1 MNESGPST
9 SNSSGKTNE
18 MFQNETEVLSI
29 LFLFSES
36 LKGKTKTRNRW
47 TEPATKKMLEVYEAL
62 KKTGT
67 VETSQKDGLVDCGIN
82 NSKII
87 VFLFFTCSKYFRLRN
102 NWPTTVFR
110 FLQLNVW
117 TNSVNFKGNTA
128 LVWTSRGKTSTHGYI
143 MLLCNG
149 LKETKLKTAVLSSG
163 KLGPNEKKRLI
174 IQPLI

>member
-62 KKTGT
+62 KKKP
-67 VETSQKDGLVDCGIN
+67 EL
-82 NSKII
+82 SKPH
-87 VFLFFTCSKYFRLRN
+87 KRM
-102 NWPTTVFR
+102 
-110 FLQLNVW
+110 
-117 TNSVNFKGNTA
+117 A
-128 LVWTSRGKTSTHGYI
+128 LW
-143 MLLCNG
+143 
-149 LKETKLKTAVLSSG
+149 TAV
-163 KLGPNEKKRLI
+163 
-174 IQPLI
+174 